1 MTEEKRQKINKKE
14 EGEKKKN
21 EKKENDNLIALL
33 SLVQFSILFIKQ
45 AIHTLTK

>member
-1 MTEEKRQKINKKE
+1 MTEEKRQKMNKKE

-33 SLVQFSILFIKQ
+33 FIKQ
-45 AIHTLTK
+45 AIHFYTLTK